1 MIVPCH
7 ASTEMFCL
15 PFSLSAALRLQ
26 LHRETMRLQAR
37 LTERKKYGATSPQER
52 TLDRFLQL
60 SSGAR
65 MIILLLL
72 ALLFVVMCNGCA
84 TIPEIVNLKQD
95 ESFTHDEIVAGKMVV
110 GGVVSIVN
118 DLDELE
124 SSKYAD
130 MLRDSFLSVRK
141 EFVILPVE
149 EVVQRLG
156 KELYQKILYDYKYT
170 GELNLDF
177 LKKLESCQTAFR
189 YLLLVRII
197 ENEVSERTEKRPRP
211 EIPPKTDW
219 KGNPIVKKIDVVMIA
234 TRRIIVS
241 LDIYDLKKRILALSG
256 EIDESKSKERSP
268 YYEEKDEDIVK
279 SFKLIPVR
287 AFLGVVFQPSA
298 PSTEKLLHNIFKAIV
313 QNMPCRHQK

>member
-1 MIVPCH
+1 MIP
-7 ASTEMFCL
+7 
-15 PFSLSAALRLQ
+15 
-26 LHRETMRLQAR
+26 
-37 LTERKKYGATSPQER
+37 
-52 TLDRFLQL
+52 DRFLQL

-72 ALLFVVMCNGCA
+72 SLLFVVICNGCA
-84 TIPEIVNLKQD
+84 TIPEIVNLEQD

-110 GGVVSIVN
+110 GGVVSVVN
-118 DLDELE
+118 DLDESE
-124 SSKYAD
+124 SGKYAD
-130 MLRDSFLSVRK
+130 MLSDSFLSVRK

-177 LKKLESCQTAFR
+177 LKKLECCQTAFR

-197 ENEVSERTEKRPRP
+197 ENEVSERKEKRPRL

-219 KGNPIVKKIDVVMIA
+219 KGNPIVEEIDIVLIA

-241 LDIYDLKKRILALSG
+241 LDVYDLKKRILAFSG

-268 YYEEKDEDIVK
+268 YFEEKDEDIIK
-279 SFKLIPVR
+279 SFALIPLR
-287 AFLGVVFQPSA
+287 AFLEVTLQPSA
-298 PSTEKLLHNIFKAIV
+298 PPTDKLLHTIFKAFV
-313 QNMPCRHQK
+313 QNMPCRRQS

>member
-1 MIVPCH
+1 VPEESVIRTNTAPQSRKGRKEINLGIKFMIP
-7 ASTEMFCL
+7 
-15 PFSLSAALRLQ
+15 
-26 LHRETMRLQAR
+26 
-37 LTERKKYGATSPQER
+37 
-52 TLDRFLQL
+52 DRFLQL
-60 SSGAR
+60 SSCAR
-65 MIILLLL
+65 MTILLLL
-72 ALLFVVMCNGCA
+72 SLLLVVICNGCA
-84 TIPEIVNLKQD
+84 TIPEITNLKQD
-95 ESFTHDEIVAGKMVV
+95 ESFTHDEIVTGKMVV

-118 DLDELE
+118 DLDESE
-124 SSKYAD
+124 SSKYVD
-130 MLRDSFLSVRK
+130 MLSDSFLSVRK

-156 KELYQKILYDYKYT
+156 KELYQKILSDYKYT

-211 EIPPKTDW
+211 EIPPKTDLR
-219 KGNPIVKKIDVVMIA
+219 GNPIVKEIDVVLIA

-241 LDIYDLKKRILALSG
+241 LDVYDIKKRILAWSG
-256 EIDESKSKERSP
+256 IINESKSKERSP

-287 AFLGVVFQPSA
+287 VFLEVMLQPSA
-298 PSTEKLLHNIFKAIV
+298 PSTEKLLHNIFKAV
-313 QNMPCRHQK
+313 AQNMPYRYQN

>member
-1 MIVPCH
+1 
-7 ASTEMFCL
+7 
-15 PFSLSAALRLQ
+15 
-26 LHRETMRLQAR
+26 MR
-37 LTERKKYGATSPQER
+37 
-52 TLDRFLQL
+52 DRFSQV

-65 MIILLLL
+65 IKILLLL
-72 ALLFVVMCNGCA
+72 SLIFVTICNGCA
-84 TIPEIVNLKQD
+84 TIPEIINLKQD

-110 GGVVSIVN
+110 GGVVSVVN
-118 DLDELE
+118 DLDESE

-189 YLLLVRII
+189 YFLLVRIL
-197 ENEVSERTEKRPRP
+197 ENEVTESTEKRPRT

-219 KGNPIVKKIDVVMIA
+219 KGNPIVKKIDIVLIA
-234 TRRIIVS
+234 TRRISVS
-241 LDIYDLKKRILALSG
+241 VDVYDLKKRILALSG

-298 PSTEKLLHNIFKAIV
+298 PSTEKLLHNIFKAFV
-313 QNMPCRHQK
+313 QNMPCKHQK

>member
-1 MIVPCH
+1 M
-7 ASTEMFCL
+7 SD
-15 PFSLSAALRLQ
+15 RL
-26 LHRETMRLQAR
+26 LQ
-37 LTERKKYGATSPQER
+37 
-52 TLDRFLQL
+52 TLLCGKIKIF
-60 SSGAR
+60 
-65 MIILLLL
+65 LLLSL
-72 ALLFVVMCNGCA
+72 IFVLICNGCA

-95 ESFTHDEIVAGKMVV
+95 ESFTHDEIVTGKMVV

-118 DLDELE
+118 DLDEAE

-130 MLRDSFLSVRK
+130 MLSDRFLSMRK

-177 LKKLESCQTAFR
+177 LGKLESYQTTFR

-197 ENEVSERTEKRPRP
+197 ENEVTEKTEKRPRP

-219 KGNPIVKKIDVVMIA
+219 RGNQIVKKIDVVMIA

-241 LDIYDLKKRILALSG
+241 VDVYDLKKGILALSG

-279 SFKLIPVR
+279 SFALIPMR
-287 AFLGVVFQPSA
+287 AFLEVTIQPSA
-298 PSTEKLLHNIFKAIV
+298 PPTDKLLHNVFKAV
-313 QNMPCRHQK
+313 AQNMPYRYQN